1 MNQLIS
7 LGAAI
12 GQLTYSQSV
21 FAGYPLAGGPAI
33 LVVREFPVPDGMTV
47 YFLEPNGVDD
57 GILTWILPLNEV
69 SAPLPFPSRYGTLQ
83 DYRTSKTK
91 MAAVLRQNY
100 KNFYNDLRRREL
112 GIGR

>member
-1 MNQLIS
+1 MCQLIS

-12 GQLTYSQSV
+12 GQLTRSQSV

-33 LVVREFPVPDGMTV
+33 LVVREYPLPDGMTI

-57 GILTWILPLNEV
+57 GVLTWILPLDEA
-69 SAPLPFPSRYGTLQ
+69 SEPMPLPSRYGMLQ
-83 DYRTSKTK
+83 NYRTSKTK

-100 KNFYNDLRRREL
+100 ENFYNDLRRREL